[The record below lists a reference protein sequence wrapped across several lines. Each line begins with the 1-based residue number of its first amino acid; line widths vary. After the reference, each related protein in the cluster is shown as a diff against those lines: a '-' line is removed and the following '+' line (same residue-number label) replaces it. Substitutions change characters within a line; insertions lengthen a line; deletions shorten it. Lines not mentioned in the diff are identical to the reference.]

1 MNRRHILPAA
11 AALLLMLMLAPART
25 VAQPAQATAP
35 DAIAPEA
42 KAAFDQALKSYA
54 GKEVLVAVGQFLKAY
69 ASDARVLTL
78 DDKGLLAG
86 SIADL
91 QTRVAAAP
99 QDLDLNFKLAELT
112 NIQGYSEESLKY
124 YRKVLALAP
133 ASTQAAVAREEV
145 RKLEAAIQSAR
156 AAASSG
162 GSGGSGIGTG
172 GVAGTPPPQDQNAVK
187 PGGPEEAA
195 LNQVKQLQDDLQKAR
210 DEVEE
215 GQQKLDKLQKEYDEL
230 KKKADKWYFY
240 YTRFFAD
247 PNNVKNLQGGQ

>member
-1 MNRRHILPAA
+1 MIRLHLLPSA
-11 AALLLMLMLAPART
+11 AALLLLSLAFLAPA
-25 VAQPAQATAP
+25 VEAQTAQAAFP
-35 DAIAPEA
+35 NALAPEA

-54 GKEVLVAVGQFLKAY
+54 GKDVLVAVGHFLKAY

-78 DDKGLLAG
+78 DDQGLLAG

-91 QTRVAAAP
+91 QNRVAAAP

-112 NIQGYSEESLKY
+112 NIQGYSEDSLKY
-124 YRKVLALAP
+124 YKKVLALAP

-145 RKLEAAIQSAR
+145 RKLEAAIQAAHAAT
-156 AAASSG
+156 AAANA
-162 GSGGSGIGTG
+162 GSGATG
-172 GVAGTPPPQDQNAVK
+172 VPPPQDQNTAK

-215 GQQKLDKLQKEYDEL
+215 STQKLDKLQKEYDDL

-247 PNNVKNLQGGQ
+247 PANIQKLQGGQ

>member
-11 AALLLMLMLAPART
+11 AALVLLLTLAPART
-25 VAQPAQATAP
+25 GAQPAPATAP

-42 KAAFDQALKSYA
+42 KAAFDQGLKSYA
-54 GKEVLVAVGQFLKAY
+54 GKDVLAAVGHFLKAY

-124 YRKVLALAP
+124 YKKVLALAP

-156 AAASSG
+156 AAAASG
-162 GSGGSGIGTG
+162 GSGTGSG
-172 GVAGTPPPQDQNAVK
+172 GVSGSPPPQDQAAVK